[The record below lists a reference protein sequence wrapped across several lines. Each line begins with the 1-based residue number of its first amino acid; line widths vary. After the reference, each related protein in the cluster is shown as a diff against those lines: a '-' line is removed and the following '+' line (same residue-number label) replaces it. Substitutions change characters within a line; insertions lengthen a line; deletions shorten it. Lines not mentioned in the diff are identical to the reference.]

1 MKQTFEFATYEVVAP
16 HVAKIMQNRPQAR
29 NAQNN
34 RMTYDLNACFDLAA
48 QDDDIKVVLLGG
60 EGPHFSSGHDLR
72 GFGPRTDPLVGVWQ
86 PSSEGGVHSRYSFE
100 QEVFLGMCRR
110 WRDIPKPTIAMVQGK
125 CIAGGLM
132 LAWVCDLIIASDDAT
147 FVDPVVAM
155 GVCGVEFFNHPYE
168 LGIRKA
174 KELLFTADVWDAREA
189 HRLGMVNHVVPRADL
204 ETFTL
209 AMAARI
215 ANKPSFA
222 LKMTKQAVNTAQNNM
237 GQRETMDTTI
247 ALHHMC
253 HAHNAEMENRAV
265 RRAGLPEKFREP
277 SPAAAAE

>member
-1 MKQTFEFATYEVVAP
+1 MKQTFELATYEVVAP

-48 QDDDIKVVLLGG
+48 QDQDIKVILLGG

-72 GFGPRTDPLVGVWQ
+72 GFGKVEDPLVGTWELAR
-86 PSSEGGVHSRYSFE
+86 EGGVHSHYSFE

-132 LAWVCDLIIASDDAT
+132 LAWVCDIIVASDDAS

-155 GVCGVEFFNHPYE
+155 GVCGVEYFNHPYE
-168 LGIRKA
+168 VGIRKA
-174 KELLFTADVWDAREA
+174 KEFLFTADVWSAQEA
-189 HRLGMVNHVVPRADL
+189 HRLGMVNHVVPRGEL
-204 ETFTL
+204 ESFTL
-209 AMAARI
+209 SMAGRI
-215 ANKPSFA
+215 AQKPSFA
-222 LKMTKQAVNTAQNNM
+222 LKMTKQAVNAALNNM
-237 GQRETMDTTI
+237 GQRETMDTSI

-253 HAHNAEMENRAV
+253 HAHNREMESRAV
-265 RRAGLPEKFREP
+265 RREGLPEKFREP
-277 SPAAAAE
+277 APAAAE